1 MLVQFVLLLFQVLAF
16 LLCILKKSHAAIDEW
31 QTQMQRKPMAVGTIY
46 LVTSGLSEEE
56 LSLTGVNIAASAEE
70 AVRDSLSR
78 STDRS
83 VAVIPEGPYLVPVC
97 QSPDIQSAAA

>member
-1 MLVQFVLLLFQVLAF
+1 
-16 LLCILKKSHAAIDEW
+16 
-31 QTQMQRKPMAVGTIY
+31 MQLKPMAVGTIY

-70 AVRDSLSR
+70 AVRDSLNR